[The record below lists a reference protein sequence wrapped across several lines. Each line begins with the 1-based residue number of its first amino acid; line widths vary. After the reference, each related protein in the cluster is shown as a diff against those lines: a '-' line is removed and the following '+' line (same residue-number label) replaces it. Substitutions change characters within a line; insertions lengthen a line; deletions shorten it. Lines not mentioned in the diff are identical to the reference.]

1 MEGERAEDGP
11 IGGVGRP
18 GTGSPAAVRDS
29 PPRTAP
35 RAARSEL
42 CCHLVGG
49 LGKPGPLLKS
59 EDLASPCGR
68 VLPCRRKPATSQR
81 PTRYRTVV
89 GAGGA
94 VMAQEGS
101 QPHRVGGIPAPGPG
115 ALQF

>member
-11 IGGVGRP
+11 RGGEGGQAGDRVSG
-18 GTGSPAAVRDS
+18 GGEGFA
-29 PPRTAP
+29 TAP

-94 VMAQEGS
+94 VMAQEGP